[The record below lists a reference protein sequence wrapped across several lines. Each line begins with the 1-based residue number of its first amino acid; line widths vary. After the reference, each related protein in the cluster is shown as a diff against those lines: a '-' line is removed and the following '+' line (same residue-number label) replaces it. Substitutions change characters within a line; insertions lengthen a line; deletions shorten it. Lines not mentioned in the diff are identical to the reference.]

1 MIGLVGAFRSA
12 GSEAGYI
19 FNESFWGQGYASEA
33 LAAFLK
39 IHWQRVTT
47 DPTLPQEVSAR
58 VDPDNPASV
67 RVLQKCG
74 FRDVGPLAVG
84 GKDLLLFRVEKLV
97 KS

>member
-1 MIGLVGAFRSA
+1 MIGIVGAFRST

-39 IHWQRVTT
+39 IHWQRITA

-67 RVLQKCG
+67 RVLRKCG

-84 GKDLLLFRVEKLV
+84 GKDLLLLRAEKPV